1 MKNNTKLIMETWR
14 RFINEEI
21 DDASLETG
29 FEADDDS
36 MPTEFDPEDG
46 NYFDE
51 ESQGLDREDE
61 YGFDSDPEDRDLKG
75 DPVPVDPD
83 MVDTRYQRPSD
94 EEFYNIS
101 MGDESEHD
109 LFLHGFDDEPDY

>member
-14 RFINEEI
+14 KFINEEI

-36 MPTEFDPEDG
+36 MPTEFDPETG

-51 ESQGLDREDE
+51 ESQGLDREDV
-61 YGFDSDPEDRDLKG
+61 YGFDSDPEARELEG
-75 DPVPVDPD
+75 DPVPADPD
-83 MVDTRYQRPSD
+83 MVDTRYRRPSD
-94 EEFYNIS
+94 EEYYGLS
-101 MGDESEHD
+101 MDDPSEDDYYGHD
-109 LFLHGFDDEPDY
+109 F